1 MSKPTFIPIAL
12 LSVTLMMSAGCT
24 KKTASD
30 HITEAQ
36 QLIEQGD
43 NTAAIIALKNA
54 IQLDPRNAQPRFEL
68 GKLYMTLQDYES
80 AEKELSR
87 ALDFGYKPA
96 EVLPLL
102 SKAYQQTRADLA
114 MSELPLDSSG
124 LTNTDKLI
132 VGYRKAISLIAL
144 EENKQAV
151 LLSENLTAL
160 NVNSVY
166 HDLIQ
171 LVPLLVNQHYDAAIA
186 QAEKAK
192 ARSPL
197 NSDVLLILA
206 RLYTFTGKQEQA
218 IGTFTDYLRVEPGD
232 IRVKFILAS
241 LLIQQRKAELAE
253 PYIDELLT
261 INSKSAYLNQ
271 LKSIARAV
279 DQDHS
284 SALKYAELAINT
296 GRLDP
301 TLRVVAGFAA
311 YKIGEYDKAVEH
323 LASIASLLPNDHK
336 ILRLLAA
343 SQVNSSTSAE
353 VKSVIARLDSFSATD
368 IPLLSKAAVEMLKAD
383 DEATASALVD
393 EVEALS
399 ESAEQ
404 IVQLNMLK
412 LSIDDIDGLIDMSQF
427 TDEQP
432 APVEAQEIIAKALI
446 QHGKYSE
453 AKVIADELINTEDGR
468 FHGLLLKAELAL
480 AEQDLA
486 TADSFIQEALKEQP
500 GARDARLLL
509 MTLLAERGE
518 TDAAVKEA
526 RQIVSSA
533 PNSYKAWHLLL
544 SQPVDTTQDDLTQL
558 IKILGNNATDAPL
571 RMLAAQKA
579 LQADRQADALTLI
592 KSVEL
597 TAQSP
602 QLLWQLKGNVLVG
615 TNQVTSALA
624 HFKLWSSLYPNQ
636 ENAALG
642 VIAVNNIRG
651 NYPAAL
657 AEANRFLALEDNQD
671 IRLLQALFNVK
682 IGNIKEAKA
691 ALEKMDRRLL
701 SEPAVRGVQARIAL
715 MEKRPDEA
723 LNDALPA
730 YEANRNFD
738 NVALVASIY
747 SALKQQA
754 EALKILESH
763 NATKS
768 KDIRS
773 LMLMAEYQL
782 VLNPEAAVLS
792 YQEAIEQDAGNYV
805 ALNNLAYLKMN
816 AGALDD
822 AKALI
827 EKAYKIAPTNAGVV
841 DSYAEILVKLDND
854 KEAIV
859 LYETII
865 EQPQLAEHIKLNYI
879 EILLREGNKAIA
891 QRKLERMRFTLPA
904 SFIRLNQL
912 VKEYDLANI
921 TAR

>member
-12 LSVTLMMSAGCT
+12 LTLTLLMSAGCT

-43 NTAAIIALKNA
+43 NTAAIIAFKNA
-54 IQLDPRNAQPRFEL
+54 IQLDPRSAQPRFEL
-68 GKLYMTLQDYES
+68 GKLYMTIQDYES

-132 VGYRKAISLIAL
+132 VGYRKALSLIAL

-171 LVPLLVNQHYDAAIA
+171 LVPLLVNQDYDAATA
-186 QAEKAK
+186 KAELAK

-218 IGTFTDYLRVEPGD
+218 IDTFTDYLRVEPGD

-241 LLIQQRKAELAE
+241 LLIQQRKAGQAE

-284 SALKYAELAINT
+284 SALRYAELAINT

-301 TLRVVAGFAA
+301 TLRVVAGFSA

-323 LASIASLLPNDHK
+323 LASVASLLPNDHK

-353 VKSVIARLDSFSATD
+353 VKSVIARLDTFSATD

-383 DEATASALVD
+383 DEAAANALVD

-399 ESAEQ
+399 QSAEQ

-412 LSIDDIDGLIDMSQF
+412 LTIDDVDGLIDMGQF
-427 TDEQP
+427 TEEQP
-432 APVEAQEIIAKALI
+432 APVEAQEIIARAFI

-453 AKVIADELINTEDGR
+453 AKTIADKLYNTEDAR
-468 FHGLLLKAELAL
+468 FQGVLLKAEIAL
-480 AEQDLA
+480 AEQELT

-509 MTLLAERGE
+509 MALLAQQGK

-526 RQIVSSA
+526 RQIVNSA
-533 PNSYKAWHLLL
+533 PNSYKAWHFLL
-544 SQPVDTTQDDLTQL
+544 SQPLESVQDDLTQL
-558 IKILGNNATDAPL
+558 IKSLSNSAADAPL

-579 LQADRQADALTLI
+579 LQADRQADALKLI

-615 TNQVTSALA
+615 TNQVANAQA

-671 IRLLQALFNVK
+671 IRLLQALFNAKV
-682 IGNIKEAKA
+682 GNINEAKA

-715 MEKRPDEA
+715 VEKRPGEA
-723 LNDALPA
+723 LEDALPA
-730 YEANRNFD
+730 YEANRSFD
-738 NVALVASIY
+738 NVALLASIY

-754 EALKILESH
+754 EALKLLEAH
-763 NATKS
+763 HATKS

-773 LMLMAEYQL
+773 LMLMAEYQM
-782 VLNPEAAVLS
+782 VLNPDAAVLS
-792 YQEAIEQDAGNYV
+792 YQQAIEQDASNYV

-822 AKALI
+822 AKTLI

-841 DSYAEILVKLDND
+841 DSYAEILLKFDD
-854 KEAIV
+854 GKEAIA

-879 EILLREGNKAIA
+879 ETLLQEGNKAIA
-891 QRKLERMRFTLPA
+891 QRKLERMRFTLPG